1 MSASEQPQE
10 NTPVAMLWDFFG
22 PNRAQTAEHH
32 LIHLNEFATLKQLT
46 PLALEVLQQ
55 QERCVLSR
63 PMSMSSRA
71 QVVLPTNVIWLS
83 GTALF
88 PVLHPQRRV
97 ESYSAARRLTSKPDC
112 KTIPESGS
120 ISASVLVNA
129 QMFALRLP

>member
-55 QERCVLSR
+55 QERSVVRFTLVLG
-63 PMSMSSRA
+63 PKTE
-71 QVVLPTNVIWLS
+71 TNTQTTPGSNLDKIIAGIVTVIFNF
-83 GTALF
+83 LF
-88 PVLHPQRRV
+88 TCIKLQP
-97 ESYSAARRLTSKPDC
+97 
-112 KTIPESGS
+112 
-120 ISASVLVNA
+120 
-129 QMFALRLP
+129 